1 MSKNLIKERLILLSD
16 LWGEEKSEW
25 LTFYTSVLE
34 QHFVLQYY
42 DCCELGDIDKSDYS
56 EKNLHHQFING
67 GIEKAVENLLQKE
80 KESVIVLGFSIG
92 GTIAW
97 KAAISGLKT
106 KSIFALSSTQLRHE
120 SEKPFGNIELFY
132 GELDPYKPDEDW
144 LEKMDINVNLYPNES
159 HNMYQKKEI
168 AELICKQMIEKAIYS
183 I

>member
-16 LWGEEKSEW
+16 LWGEEKCEW
-25 LTFYTSVLE
+25 MTYYTSVLE

-67 GIEKAVENLLQKE
+67 GMEKAVENLLQKE

-97 KAAISGLKT
+97 KAAISGL
-106 KSIFALSSTQLRHE
+106 
-120 SEKPFGNIELFY
+120 N
-132 GELDPYKPDEDW
+132 
-144 LEKMDINVNLYPNES
+144 
-159 HNMYQKKEI
+159 
-168 AELICKQMIEKAIYS
+168 
-183 I
+183 